1 MELDWLFEPIDEA
14 APCGPDLERADDDAF
29 VDYYYEAESRMPE
42 RYFTPGMT
50 GLGRDGREGAE
61 DRLFDPR
68 SVRLARET
76 EIITGLLRRS
86 RDLRLLSLLAR
97 FQILAG
103 RVPDFADSVEAM
115 AGLLERFPQAV
126 HPDASAGVSD
136 RRGALDG
143 LASQPA
149 VVSALQ
155 HLNLLEQA
163 HVSLRL
169 YQVATGQAEARAGE
183 TGLEAGGMVSALRH
197 PGHAAEV
204 ARLHD
209 ALARSILALTRI
221 EQQVRRPEVGP
232 FTVDLSAPVK
242 MLRDIQALI
251 AQARPDLQ
259 VTMAEAPAP
268 EPEAA
273 QAPPEAAPAGSGSG
287 TGTGS
292 APVAAALPT
301 APTVANRA
309 EARARLIA
317 AEGWLARAEPSS
329 PALLLVVQAR
339 LLIGKPL
346 IEALETLMP
355 ADAPRAVIAFSPDSG
370 FALPMERLR
379 ALTGAAAADPEPE
392 PDPAAI
398 ATPPLRDRAALAGE
412 LAALEGWF
420 RGAEPASPIPILLA
434 RARTFL
440 DRGFESILSEII
452 PRTPQA

>member
-1 MELDWLFEPIDEA
+1 MKLDWLLEPITGE
-14 APCGPDLERADDDAF
+14 APCGPDLEREDDEAF
-29 VDYYYEAESRMPE
+29 VDYFYEAESRMPE

-50 GLGRDGREGAE
+50 GMGRDGREGTQ
-61 DRLFDPR
+61 DQLFDPR
-68 SVRLARET
+68 SVQLARET
-76 EIITGLLRRS
+76 EVITGLLQRS

-103 RVPDFADSVEAM
+103 KPADFADSIEAM
-115 AGLLERFPQAV
+115 ALLLETWPETV
-126 HPDASAGVSD
+126 HPDTGSGVSD

-149 VVSALQ
+149 VISALH
-155 HLNLLEQA
+155 HLDLLEQA
-163 HVSLRL
+163 QVSLRL
-169 YQVATGQAEARAGE
+169 YQAATGQVTAREKE
-183 TGLEAGGMVSALRH
+183 TGLDAGAMISALRH

-204 ARLHD
+204 AGLHD
-209 ALARSILALTRI
+209 ALARAILGMRRI
-221 EQQVRRPEVGP
+221 ERQVRQPEAGG
-232 FTVDLSAPVK
+232 FSVDLSAPVA

-251 AQARPDLQ
+251 GQARPDLR
-259 VTMAEAPAP
+259 VTMDEEPAPEVSPPAPDPDAPAP
-268 EPEAA
+268 AGA
-273 QAPPEAAPAGSGSG
+273 VAPDPARAPAAPSIRIAD
-287 TGTGS
+287 
-292 APVAAALPT
+292 
-301 APTVANRA
+301 RA

-317 AEGWLARAEPSS
+317 AEDWLARAEPSS

-355 ADAPRAVIAFSPDSG
+355 ADAARAVIAFAPDSG

-379 ALTGAAAADPEPE
+379 ALTGAVASDPAPE
-392 PDPAAI
+392 PDPAGI
-398 ATPPLRDRAALAGE
+398 ATPPLRDRAALGAE

-452 PRTPQA
+452 PRTP

>member
-1 MELDWLFEPIDEA
+1 MKLDWLLDPIGED
-14 APCGPDLERADDDAF
+14 APCGPDLEREDDEAF

-42 RYFTPGMT
+42 RYFTPGIT
-50 GLGRDGREGAE
+50 GGRDGREGSE

-68 SVRLARET
+68 SIDLPRET
-76 EIITGLLRRS
+76 GVITGLLKRS

-103 RVPDFADSVEAM
+103 KAGDFADSVEAM
-115 AGLLERFPQAV
+115 AGLLETFPQAV
-126 HPDASAGVSD
+126 HPDTSSGASD

-155 HLNLLEQA
+155 HLGLLEQA
-163 HVSLRL
+163 TVSLRL
-169 YQVATGQAEARAGE
+169 YQVATGQVPARAGE
-183 TGLEAGGMVSALRH
+183 DGLEAGAMVSAIRH
-197 PGHAAEV
+197 PGAAAEV

-209 ALARSILALTRI
+209 ALARAIGAMTRI
-221 EQQVRRPEVGP
+221 ERQVRKPEAGA
-232 FTVDLSAPVK
+232 FSVDLSAPVR
-242 MLRDIQALI
+242 MMRDIQALI
-251 AQARPDLQ
+251 AQGRPDLQ
-259 VTMAEAPAP
+259 VTADAAPEPAPATEP
-268 EPEAA
+268 EPEAGPA
-273 QAPPEAAPAGSGSG
+273 TAAPS
-287 TGTGS
+287 
-292 APVAAALPT
+292 PVAPANPAVP
-301 APTVANRA
+301 AIAVASRA
-309 EARARLIA
+309 EARARLMA
-317 AEGWLARAEPSS
+317 AEAWLARAEPSS

-379 ALTGAAAADPEPE
+379 ALTGAATPDPEPE
-392 PDPAAI
+392 PDPAGI
-398 ATPPLRDRAALAGE
+398 ATPPLRDRAALSAE

-452 PRTPQA
+452 PRATQP

>member
-1 MELDWLFEPIDEA
+1 MKLDWLFEPISDE
-14 APCGPDLERADDDAF
+14 APCGPDLEREDDETF

-50 GLGRDGREGAE
+50 GLGRDGREGSE

-103 RVPDFADSVEAM
+103 SAPDFADSVEAM
-115 AGLLERFPQAV
+115 AGLLERFPEAV
-126 HPDASAGVSD
+126 HPDTSAGVSD

-143 LASQPA
+143 LTSQPA

-169 YQVATGQAEARAGE
+169 YQVATGQAEARSSE
-183 TGLEAGGMVSALRH
+183 TGLEAGAMVSALRH

-209 ALARSILALTRI
+209 ALARSIRALTRI
-221 EQQVRRPEVGP
+221 EQQVRRPEAGP
-232 FTVDLSAPVK
+232 FTVDLSAPVRV
-242 MLRDIQALI
+242 LRDIQALI

-259 VTMAEAPAP
+259 VTMAVEPAP
-268 EPEAA
+268 EPVAA
-273 QAPPEAAPAGSGSG
+273 PAEPEAAPAG
-287 TGTGS
+287 TP
-292 APVAAALPT
+292 AAAVAAPGPAAAAIP
-301 APTVANRA
+301 VANRA

-317 AEGWLARAEPSS
+317 AETWLARAEPSS

-379 ALTGAAAADPEPE
+379 ALTGAAATEAEPE

-398 ATPPLRDRAALAGE
+398 ATPPLRDRAALAAE